1 MKNVINYFYNL
12 YPDKI
17 YENKD
22 IYYFYI
28 DDIKFYFLRFERPL
42 NELNSLVETSNELY
56 NKGIMVHTF
65 TVTTQNNFSVLHNES
80 NYVLIRINSDEREDL
95 DLQDLISFNNLITGD
110 KTNTLYTEDW
120 VDLWSFKIDTFEQ
133 QMIEFNKEYPIL
145 RNTFN
150 YYIGLAE
157 NAISYAKN
165 AFLSFPNDEKDKL
178 YLSHRRINLPLNF
191 GSLYN
196 PLSFILDYEIR
207 DFSEYI
213 KAKFFKNEFDWDEIE
228 EIFPK
233 LNLNN
238 LKIHLLYARL
248 LYPSYYF
255 DIFEK
260 IIFGEIKEDEITKI
274 TRLSESYEEF
284 LYEFYKFLKKYT
296 FLPEIGWIVEKYKQ
310 I

>member
-17 YENKD
+17 YENND

-28 DDIKFYFLRFERPL
+28 DDIKFYFVRFERPL
-42 NELNSLVETSNELY
+42 NELNSLVEVSNELY
-56 NKGIMVHTF
+56 NRGIMVHTF
-65 TVTTQNNFSVLHNES
+65 TITTQNNFNVPFNES

-95 DLQDLISFNNLITGD
+95 DLQDLIAFNNLIISD
-110 KTNTLYTEDW
+110 KSNNLYTEDW
-120 VDLWSFKIDTFEQ
+120 VNLWSFKIDTFEK

-145 RNTFN
+145 RDTFN

-165 AFLSFPNDEKDKL
+165 AFLSFPNEEQSKL
-178 YLSHRRINLPLNF
+178 YLNHRRINIPLNF
-191 GSLYN
+191 GNLYN
-196 PLSFILDYEIR
+196 PLSFIFDYEIR
-207 DFSEYI
+207 DLAEYI
-213 KAKFFKNEFDWDEIE
+213 KAKFLKNEFDWDEIE
-228 EIFPK
+228 EILPK

-255 DIFEK
+255 DVFEK
-260 IIFGEIKEDEITKI
+260 IIFGEKKEDEINDI

-284 LYEFYKFLKKYT
+284 LYDFYKFLKKYT
-296 FLPEIGWIVEKYKQ
+296 FLPEIGWIVEKYK
-310 I
+310 